1 MEWKRYSFGYM
12 TWRCGCGPARTHDVY
27 ALVYRVCWG
36 DGGWR
41 WYYRVW
47 DRTGAG
53 TDAEARSLAEQ
64 ALAAM
69 TG

>member
-47 DRTGAG
+47 
-53 TDAEARSLAEQ
+53 EQ